1 MIKRNQ
7 FKDKSKKIN
16 KQLLPA
22 QTGKKQSFLMTYDKF
37 KVQHLLFTIT
47 FETKKQTIVKLK
59 C

>member
-1 MIKRNQ
+1 MIERNQ

-47 FETKKQTIVKLK
+47 FKTKE
-59 C
+59 